1 MSLSRVALLAF
12 VAGACFPS
20 AYSSAS
26 AENKSAPATASSA
39 PFDSTHKQ
47 VRMIRPSHQGQPIA
61 LNTFTLDKAGNNLA
75 CVGGDTVEYVPA
87 EDGSFST
94 KKTTAPKLLQKY
106 SPDGDLLCE
115 FKLDFKPTAV
125 NEAADGSIFVAGGG
139 KVAHLSAAGKVLA
152 SSDSPHLGDMV
163 ELREKVE
170 KAAKEQIRELTGSMQ
185 QQTERVEKMLAD
197 LNAKD
202 ESELTDREKKRI
214 KVLEQ
219 QKEMFCD
226 QQKQMEEMYA
236 DMFSVDAMLE
246 RTMEITSLAVSSRD
260 VFVCCGSAEGF
271 GYEVWRMNHE
281 LSEPKRVVSD
291 LGGCCGQCDIQA
303 NDDYLVLAE
312 NTRFQVGLLDRDGQ
326 RVKGFGSQDRTSKDG
341 FGSCCNPMNVRCCSN
356 GDILTAE
363 SSIGYIKRF
372 NKEGEFLGT
381 VGKARIGGGCKHV
394 AIGHDEQRDRYYMQY
409 QDRNAICVL
418 LPKSEAPEFTEDE
431 LLAKAAR
438 EGLGQKLVGDG
449 KTLSGEWSL
458 TGKRPAKKAGGQG
471 LLGSISVALLGDAE
485 EEAEEE
491 VVDFGENV
499 TWFHFHADGK
509 MEVRGTYSEDGE
521 NGWEPVSQ
529 DLKTQ
534 TIRFLHLEDGIAY
547 NEYAVKLISQ
557 DKAEFSMMY
566 GDQVM
571 STKVYT
577 RVPVAADDADLANAG
592 DDSEA
597 GQPGTAAA
605 SGGEDK

>member
-1 MSLSRVALLAF
+1 MSLSRAALLGLA
-12 VAGACFPS
+12 VCLCTQP
-20 AYSSAS
+20 AS
-26 AENKSAPATASSA
+26 AETKPA

-47 VRMIRPSHQGQPIA
+47 VRMIRPSHDGKPIA
-61 LNTFTLDKAGNNLA
+61 LNTFTLDRDGNILA
-75 CVGGDTVEYVPA
+75 CVGGDKMEYLPA
-87 EDGSFST
+87 EDGSFTT
-94 KKTTAPKLLQKY
+94 KTISAPKLLQKY

-115 FKLDFKPTAV
+115 FELDFKPTAI
-125 NEAADGSIFVAGGG
+125 NEAADGSIFVAGAG

-152 SSDSPHLGDMV
+152 SADSPHLGDMD
-163 ELREKVE
+163 ELRAKVE
-170 KAAKEQIRELTGSMQ
+170 KAAKEQMEQLTGSMKE
-185 QQTERVEKMLAD
+185 QTERVEKMLEKLA
-197 LNAKD
+197 AKD
-202 ESELTDREKKRI
+202 EAELTDREKKRI

-219 QKEMFCD
+219 QKKMFCD
-226 QQKQMEEMYA
+226 QQEQMEEMYA
-236 DMFSVDAMLE
+236 DMFSVDTMLQ
-246 RTMEITSLAVSSRD
+246 RSMEITSLAVNSKD
-260 VFVCCGSAEGF
+260 LYVCCGSPEGY

-281 LSEPKRVVSD
+281 LSEPKKVVSD

-303 NDDYLVLAE
+303 NEDYLVLAE
-312 NTRFQVGLLDRDGQ
+312 NTKFQVGLLDRDGN
-326 RVKGFGSQDRTSKDG
+326 RVSGFGSQDRTSKEG
-341 FGSCCNPMNVRCCSN
+341 FGSCCNPMNVKCCSN

-394 AIGHDEQRDRYYMQY
+394 AIGHDEKRDRYYMQY
-409 QDRNAICVL
+409 EDRNAICVL

-458 TGKRPAKKAGGQG
+458 DGKRPAKAKAGNAGVFG
-471 LLGSISVALLGDAE
+471 AISVILGDGTDTDAEAEVDE
-485 EEAEEE
+485 EEL
-491 VVDFGENV
+491 VMSQDV
-499 TWFHFHADGK
+499 TYFCFHADGK
-509 MEVRGTYSEDGE
+509 MDIRGTYSENGN

-529 DLKTQ
+529 DLKTN
-534 TIRFLHLEDGIAY
+534 TIRFLHLEDGISY
-547 NEYAVKLISQ
+547 NEYAVKLLSD

-577 RVPVAADDADLANAG
+577 RIPVEAKEDVAAVEG
-592 DDSEA
+592 DS
-597 GQPGTAAA
+597 GTADEDVAKESA
-605 SGGEDK
+605 GEKE